1 MRLHVA
7 GERAMKKILTFCIT
21 AALLAMAAH
30 AAQDPESIE
39 GLTKVRSKNADLV
52 YLRPGVDFRTY
63 TKVMLDQTEVSFR
76 PGWQRSYNN
85 TVRGGRRINDDDMA
99 RAADQVRTGFGEIF
113 AQAYS
118 QGGYQVVTEAGP
130 DVLRLRTGVINL
142 YVSAPERM
150 TAGISRTYSVEAGE
164 ATLVIEARDSQTG
177 ALLGRLFD
185 LRTAGDISGLRNSVS
200 NRADFTDLFRTWARA
215 SVRGLD
221 ALKARSPVQIPA
233 AR

>member
-1 MRLHVA
+1 M
-7 GERAMKKILTFCIT
+7 KILTFCIT
-21 AALLAMAAH
+21 AALLAVTAH
-30 AAQDPESIE
+30 AAQDPATIE

-52 YLRPGVDFRTY
+52 YLAAGVDFRAY
-63 TKVMLDQTEVSFR
+63 TKVMLDPTEVSFR
-76 PGWQRSYNN
+76 QGWQRNYNA

-99 RAADQVRTGFGEIF
+99 RAADQVRTGFGDIF

-142 YVSAPERM
+142 YVAAPERM
-150 TAGISRTYSVEAGE
+150 TSGITRTYSVDAGE

-177 ALLGRLFD
+177 ALLGRVFD
-185 LRTAGDISGLRNSVS
+185 LRTAGDTGGLRTSVS

-221 ALKARSPVQIPA
+221 QLKARSPLQIPA
-233 AR
+233 GQR